1 MIEVPLQVHTE
12 ESINESKKREGEPN
26 DQFSVSGRT
35 TLSTSGRSSTSYSGT
50 YNSDEKLS
58 DVTSKMNHRYS
69 NVPIF
74 AKSEQSAIFRTKI
87 CLAFVLL
94 AAVVGVSLGAA
105 KLIMDG
111 EQRDFEDQ
119 VRLQLVLRLVIY
131 SK

>member
-1 MIEVPLQVHTE
+1 MIEVPLEIHSE
-12 ESINESKKREGEPN
+12 NNGGGKKREDPN

-35 TLSTSGRSSTSYSGT
+35 TLSTSGRSTASYTGT
-50 YNSDEKLS
+50 FSSDETRK
-58 DVTSKMNHRYS
+58 TGKMNGRYS
-69 NVPIF
+69 NMPVL

-119 VRLQLVLRLVIY
+119 VRI
-131 SK
+131 